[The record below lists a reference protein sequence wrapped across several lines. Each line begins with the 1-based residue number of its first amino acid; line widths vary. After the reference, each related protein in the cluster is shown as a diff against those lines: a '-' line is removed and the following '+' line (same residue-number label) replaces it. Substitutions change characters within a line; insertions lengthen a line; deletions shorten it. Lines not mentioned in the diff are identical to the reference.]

1 MRAVELFVGA
11 GGMSLGLRRAG
22 IEVIQAYDA
31 WSPAVEVYRRNVG
44 PHVWQR
50 DLKDIFSIGPMI
62 AALAP
67 EIICGGPPCQDF
79 SAAGERIEGE
89 RAALTRAF
97 AMLVCIARPSW
108 FLMENV
114 PLAASSQ
121 AWADARAMLVR
132 AGYGL
137 TEAKLDA
144 SFYGVPQRRR
154 RLFVVGRLGEQN
166 GFLESA
172 LVAARSKSPMTVR
185 EILGDSLGEAFF
197 MPPRIP
203 GKRGVWSVNDP
214 APTMRSSSRRPMSDS
229 YQPHPADTALIA
241 TGAFYTRPFYSG
253 RGVRTLDEPAPAVI
267 RTTRERPRPHYLSNP
282 HPADP
287 VPATQAAVLTQEQVS
302 RIQGFPIGWDWSSA
316 TSRDIDQMIANA
328 VPAPL
333 AEAIGRVILTREAGG
348 SIPEVQGRFG
358 QWLRRR
364 GFSKPA
370 VRNAKS
376 RVNRARRL
384 LGGRTFANAALEI
397 AALDVVE
404 GFKGLPA
411 GTRYDLR
418 KALQL
423 YREWQ
428 AEPKKQRKA
437 NETTILPP
445 NQSCPIALA
454 SRTLTAGISL

>member
-1 MRAVELFVGA
+1 
-11 GGMSLGLRRAG
+11 MSLGLRRAG

-31 WSPAVEVYRRNVG
+31 WGPAVEVYRRNVG

-67 EIICGGPPCQDF
+67 DIICGGPPCQDF

-114 PLAASSQ
+114 PLAANSQ
-121 AWADARAMLVR
+121 AWADARAMLVH

-137 TEAKLDA
+137 TETKLDA
-144 SFYGVPQRRR
+144 SLYGVPQRRR
-154 RLFVVGRLGEQN
+154 RLFVVGRLDEQN

-172 LVAARSKSPMTVR
+172 LVAARSSQPMTIR
-185 EILGDSLGEAFF
+185 DMLGNALGDACYFQ
-197 MPPRIP
+197 PRVS
-203 GKRGVWSVNDP
+203 GNRGIWTTDGP
-214 APTMRSSSRRPMSDS
+214 APTICRSSKRPIPPN
-229 YQPHPADTALIA
+229 YKPHPADTALVE
-241 TGAFYTRPFYSG
+241 TGAFYTRPFYTG

-267 RTTRERPRPHYLSNP
+267 RTTRERPRPHYLTNP
-282 HPADP
+282 HPDDP

-302 RIQGFPIGWDWSSA
+302 RIQGFPVGWDWSSA

-397 AALDVVE
+397 AALDAVE
-404 GFKGLPA
+404 GFRSLPA

-437 NETTILPP
+437 NEPTAADAKV
-445 NQSCPIALA
+445 IAA
-454 SRTLTAGISL
+454 

>member
-31 WSPAVEVYRRNVG
+31 WGPAVEVYRRNVG

-67 EIICGGPPCQDF
+67 DIICGGPPCQDF
-79 SAAGERIEGE
+79 SAAGERVEGE

-114 PLAASSQ
+114 PLAANSQ
-121 AWADARAMLVR
+121 AWADARAMLVH

-137 TEAKLDA
+137 TETKLDA

-154 RLFVVGRLGEQN
+154 RLFVIGRLGEQN

-172 LVAARSKSPMTVR
+172 LVAARSSQPMTIR
-185 EILGDSLGEAFF
+185 DMLGNALGDACYFQ
-197 MPPRIP
+197 PRVS
-203 GKRGVWSVNDP
+203 GNRGIWTTDGP
-214 APTMRSSSRRPMSDS
+214 APTICRSSKRPIPPN
-229 YQPHPADTALIA
+229 YKPHPADTALVE
-241 TGAFYTRPFYSG
+241 TGAFYTRPFYTG

-287 VPATQAAVLTQEQVS
+287 VPATHAAVLTQEQVS
-302 RIQGFPIGWDWSSA
+302 RIQGFPIGWDWSLA

-328 VPAPL
+328 VPGPL
-333 AEAIGRVILTREAGG
+333 AEVIGRVILTRERGG

-404 GFKGLPA
+404 GFRSLPA

-437 NETTILPP
+437 NEPTAADAKV
-445 NQSCPIALA
+445 IAA
-454 SRTLTAGISL
+454 

>member
-1 MRAVELFVGA
+1 MRAVELFAGA
-11 GGMSLGLRRAG
+11 GGMSLGLQRAG
-22 IEVIQAYDA
+22 IEVVQAYDA
-31 WSPAVEVYRRNVG
+31 WRPAVEVYRRNVG
-44 PHVWQR
+44 PHVWQH

-67 EIICGGPPCQDF
+67 DIICGGPPCQDF
-79 SAAGERIEGE
+79 SAAGERVEGE
-89 RAALTRAF
+89 RAGLTRAF
-97 AMLVCIARPSW
+97 AMLVCVARPSW

-114 PLAASSQ
+114 PLAANSQ

-137 TEAKLDA
+137 TETKLDA

-172 LVAARSKSPMTVR
+172 LVAARSSQPMTIR
-185 EILGDSLGEAFF
+185 DMLGNALGDACYFQ
-197 MPPRIP
+197 PRVS
-203 GKRGVWSVNDP
+203 GNRGIWTTDGP
-214 APTMRSSSRRPMSDS
+214 APTICRSSKRPIPPN
-229 YQPHPADTALIA
+229 YKPHPADTALVE
-241 TGAFYTRPFYSG
+241 TGAFYTRPFYTG

-267 RTTRERPRPHYLSNP
+267 RTTRERPRPHYLTNP
-282 HPADP
+282 HPDDP

-302 RIQGFPIGWDWSSA
+302 RIQGFPVGWDWSSA

-333 AEAIGRVILTREAGG
+333 AEAIGRVVLTREAGG

-358 QWLRRR
+358 QWLRRQR
-364 GFSKPA
+364 GFSKA
-370 VRNAKS
+370 SVWNAKS
-376 RVNRARRL
+376 RLNRARRL
-384 LGGRTFANAALEI
+384 LGGRTFSNAALEI
-397 AALDVVE
+397 AALEAVDE
-404 GFKGLPA
+404 FANLPT
-411 GTRYDLR
+411 GTRSDLR

-428 AEPKKQRKA
+428 VAPKGRRRAKM
-437 NETTILPP
+437 TTVPDELKV
-445 NQSCPIALA
+445 A
-454 SRTLTAGISL
+454 